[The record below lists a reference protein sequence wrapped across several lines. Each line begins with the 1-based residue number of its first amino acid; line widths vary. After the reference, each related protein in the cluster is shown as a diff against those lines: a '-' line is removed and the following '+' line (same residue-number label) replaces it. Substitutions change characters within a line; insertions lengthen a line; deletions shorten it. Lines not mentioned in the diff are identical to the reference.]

1 MKNIINILFLVFLT
15 ACSNSPWTK
24 TEKTEFI
31 DACMNEGG
39 SKSYCK
45 CYMENVMQ
53 QYPIKEDA
61 NQLDFET
68 KIELSKDCN

>member
-1 MKNIINILFLVFLT
+1 MKSKAYISLFLLLT
-15 ACSNSPWTK
+15 ACSTSPWSK
-24 TEKTEFI
+24 TEKSEFI
-31 DACMNEGG
+31 DACMTEGG

-61 NQLDFET
+61 KQLDYET
-68 KIELSKDCN
+68 KIELSKDCH

>member
-1 MKNIINILFLVFLT
+1 MKKIVFISIFILLVS
-15 ACSNSPWTK
+15 CSTTPWSK
-24 TEKTEFI
+24 TEKSEFI
-31 DACMNEGG
+31 NACMNEGG

-53 QYPIKEDA
+53 EYPIKEDA

>member
-1 MKNIINILFLVFLT
+1 MKQLFYILFLGVMC
-15 ACSNSPWTK
+15 ACSNSPWSK
-24 TEKTEFI
+24 ADKNQFM
-31 DACMNEGG
+31 DGCMAEGG

-61 NQLDFET
+61 NNMDYET
-68 KIELSKDCN
+68 KIELSKDCE